1 MSLARSLVS
10 PIVSRAQLA
19 RRIIAP
25 VSASA
30 SASFSSSS
38 SSLASSSA
46 SSSRPKATKRPVSS
60 VPAGTVLSGLSI
72 LKDQPDPVALP
83 DDQYP
88 AWLWTILDEPKAS
101 ATSSSAPEVGG
112 VSAPKGSAEAGRQFE
127 AEKKRLRDLGEAG
140 LVWYGAGAGDGDGLR
155 AKS

>member
-1 MSLARSLVS
+1 MMRYKGSTGTDTFALSLA
-10 PIVSRAQLA
+10 
-19 RRIIAP
+19 
-25 VSASA
+25 
-30 SASFSSSS
+30 
-38 SSLASSSA
+38 
-46 SSSRPKATKRPVSS
+46 VSS

-101 ATSSSAPEVGG
+101 ATSSSASEVGG

-127 AEKKRLRDLGEAG
+127 AEKKRLRDL
-140 LVWYGAGAGDGDGLR
+140 
-155 AKS
+155 